1 MAHGYGKT
9 ALITGASSGIG
20 RELACVFAEHG
31 YNLVVVARN
40 ACALQTLAEE
50 LYDAYGTTA
59 TVLPKD
65 LAKASAPQQIFKAL
79 QADGIHIDVLVNNA
93 GFGAFRNFADTP
105 LSRVTGM
112 IAVNVAA
119 LTELCHLFAGPMIE
133 QREGRIL
140 NVASVASF
148 NPTPNAAVYGATK
161 AFVLSLSEALSEELK
176 PHGVTVTALCPGLT
190 ETGFSKAA
198 TGKTGA
204 NPAVPDFMKLDA
216 KQVAREGFDALHAGE
231 VVKINGIAYQ
241 LGVEWLRYTP
251 RFVARTVG
259 GMFGK
264 QLEDGF

>member
-1 MAHGYGKT
+1 
-9 ALITGASSGIG
+9 
-20 RELACVFAEHG
+20 
-31 YNLVVVARN
+31 
-40 ACALQTLAEE
+40 
-50 LYDAYGTTA
+50 
-59 TVLPKD
+59 
-65 LAKASAPQQIFKAL
+65 
-79 QADGIHIDVLVNNA
+79 
-93 GFGAFRNFADTP
+93 
-105 LSRVTGM
+105 M